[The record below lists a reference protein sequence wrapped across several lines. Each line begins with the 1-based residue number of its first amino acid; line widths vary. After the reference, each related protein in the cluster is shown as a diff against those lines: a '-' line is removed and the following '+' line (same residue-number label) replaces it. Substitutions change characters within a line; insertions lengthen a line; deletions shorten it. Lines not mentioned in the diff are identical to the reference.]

1 MVKSI
6 KYCLHSEKGFAL
18 IAAII
23 ACVILIALGAL
34 VVALSTGDIKT
45 SSRVVGDK
53 RAMAA
58 VEKGIHRMMQNFVPN
73 NPVANEKNF
82 SETVADDLAVDTHSR
97 YEIVF
102 VSPGN
107 PRSMIGYDLTKWGM
121 TTLNMN
127 VTGQNTLHNTR
138 VTIGVGVGYGPVDS
152 TLVYK

>member
-58 VEKGIHRMMQNFVPN
+58 VEKGIHRLSDTF
-73 NPVANEKNF
+73 NPFDLPSNAQT
-82 SETVADDLAVDTHSR
+82 TVAADLAADTHSR
-97 YEIVF
+97 YEI
-102 VSPGN
+102 STPAIPTSG
-107 PRSMIGYDLTKWGM
+107 PTSLPMIGYDQTWGM
-121 TTLNMN
+121 RIYS
-127 VTGQNTLHNTR
+127 VDVVGQNTAYNTR
-138 VTIGVGVGYGPVDS
+138 VTIGVGVGYGPADL